1 MKFYLRDAIITF
13 GLALLF
19 FVIFNT
25 SLQASIVQDVSMQ
38 PTLVAGQRIIIV
50 KIFYYF
56 SEPKRGDIII
66 VHPPIDLEKEFVK
79 RLVGL
84 PGDTIEIKEHQVYV
98 NNIPLNE
105 PYLKNQPAYTYGPF
119 TVPENN
125 YFLLG
130 DNRNNSTDSHFNW
143 TVTRDEIV
151 GKACWRIWPPDKW
164 GSPGNYPLD
173 DQLVGRASSSIILST
188 R

>member
-1 MKFYLRDAIITF
+1 MKVNFRQALITVM
-13 GLALLF
+13 LALLLF
-19 FVIFNT
+19 FTINA
-25 SLQASIVQDVSMQ
+25 SLQASIVEDVSML

-66 VHPPIDLEKEFVK
+66 VHPPIDQEREFVK

-84 PGDTIEIKEHQVYV
+84 PGDTIEVKDHLVYV
-98 NNIPLNE
+98 NNISLNE
-105 PYLKNQPAYTYGPF
+105 PYLKDRPAYSYGPF
-119 TVPENN
+119 TVPDNN

-130 DNRNNSTDSHFNW
+130 DNRNNSADSHLNW

-151 GKACWRIWPPDKW
+151 GKAWLRIWPPDKW
-164 GSPGNYPLD
+164 GSPGSYPLD
-173 DQLVGRASSSIILST
+173 DELAGRFASEVQPSN
-188 R
+188 